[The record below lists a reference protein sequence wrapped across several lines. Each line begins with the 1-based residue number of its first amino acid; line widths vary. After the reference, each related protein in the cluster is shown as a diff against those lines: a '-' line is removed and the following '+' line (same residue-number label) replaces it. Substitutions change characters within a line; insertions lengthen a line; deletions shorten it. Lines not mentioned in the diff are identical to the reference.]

1 MIGIGQEGRL
11 ADKAGSRELS
21 DQEPGEVCAVD
32 MRSRAVFEANG
43 HPRRVICDADEWQ
56 PYGVFHPSSAR
67 EGKSALFILR
77 GVDIEAGGKDI
88 GYEEFSLPPVPGR
101 AGDALKLS

>member
-21 DQEPGEVCAVD
+21 DQEPGEICTVDVC
-32 MRSRAVFEANG
+32 SGTIFETRG

-56 PYGVFHPSSAR
+56 PYEGLSSI
-67 EGKSALFILR
+67 ECPR
-77 GVDIEAGGKDI
+77 G
-88 GYEEFSLPPVPGR
+88 
-101 AGDALKLS
+101 